1 MTIFDFIKNLTIEKV
16 PWDSYTES
24 EKKEFNIYMIN
35 RWLSMDPDYNLI
47 EIINELQHL
56 TIGLLEPK
64 EVYKLY
70 YYLLPKQQYWLKFIK
85 GKKESKYN
93 PELIEYCKKYFE
105 LGEDDILD
113 HLDILYKD
121 LDLVELREILSKFG
135 LSEKEIKKLVSI
147 KRAKEND

>member
-93 PELIEYCKKYFE
+93 PELIEYCKKYS
-105 LGEDDILD
+105 LTTDKIKILD
-113 HLDILYKD
+113 SLF
-121 LDLVELREILSKFG
+121 SSQF
-135 LSEKEIKKLVSI
+135 
-147 KRAKEND
+147 